1 MNMYTREIAD
11 MLKISLDAALQIQD
25 YLERSCFDF
34 SESSNAKLKREAK
47 LAKTELGI

>member
-1 MNMYTREIAD
+1 MYTREIAD

-34 SESSNAKLKREAK
+34 SESSNAKVKQN
-47 LAKTELGI
+47 